1 MRAAD
6 GATATAS
13 SSSEGSEAGGA
24 VDGNR
29 FSVER
34 ASAWKGRTSAG
45 RWWWQVEFERTRHVG
60 AILQVVG
67 DHAFVFRNAPL
78 QFVWQ
83 RSADGTHWSDL
94 PETATTNERRLFR
107 IHRLARAVEARFL
120 RLNIAA
126 AAGAFP
132 TLREVEFYSD
142 PQQPIGFPDWIV
154 VVNTTQDATLPGH
167 GQEFIPLAKSC
178 PGWTQLQS
186 QQICLDTFDEDFLGA
201 EPRPLCG
208 FLSGN
213 FRDWC
218 QVNRETWRGSQE
230 VLRHKHLPMWA
241 SCGGAQGLAILAETG
256 VDRPWDC
263 PHCRDPLK
271 PRIPIYT
278 HIGHTAARPCG
289 DYSGCVFE
297 RGLHWVRTL
306 ADDPV
311 FKNLPREF
319 QVMENHCGQ
328 IEWPP
333 AGWRLVATAGE
344 GTKTQ
349 TQCLRMNDRPIYA
362 AQFHIEMGGA
372 PEASKQLMDNFLVLA
387 KAWGGYSRYLK
398 GPPPPVAQPAANPAT
413 D

>member
-1 MRAAD
+1 MRFGQPSRGATALVCLVLANTTLAVWAAD

-34 ASAWKGRTSAG
+34 ASAWKGRTSGG

-67 DHAFVFRNAPL
+67 DHPFVFRNAPL

-83 RSADGTHWSDL
+83 RSDDGTHWSDL

-107 IHRLARAVEARFL
+107 IHRLARAIEARFL

-126 AAGAFP
+126 
-132 TLREVEFYSD
+132 
-142 PQQPIGFPDWIV
+142 
-154 VVNTTQDATLPGH
+154 
-167 GQEFIPLAKSC
+167 
-178 PGWTQLQS
+178 
-186 QQICLDTFDEDFLGA
+186 
-201 EPRPLCG
+201 
-208 FLSGN
+208 
-213 FRDWC
+213 
-218 QVNRETWRGSQE
+218 
-230 VLRHKHLPMWA
+230 
-241 SCGGAQGLAILAETG
+241 
-256 VDRPWDC
+256 
-263 PHCRDPLK
+263 
-271 PRIPIYT
+271 
-278 HIGHTAARPCG
+278 
-289 DYSGCVFE
+289 
-297 RGLHWVRTL
+297 
-306 ADDPV
+306 
-311 FKNLPREF
+311 
-319 QVMENHCGQ
+319 
-328 IEWPP
+328 
-333 AGWRLVATAGE
+333 AGE

-372 PEASKQLMDNFLVLA
+372 PEASKQLMGNFLVLA